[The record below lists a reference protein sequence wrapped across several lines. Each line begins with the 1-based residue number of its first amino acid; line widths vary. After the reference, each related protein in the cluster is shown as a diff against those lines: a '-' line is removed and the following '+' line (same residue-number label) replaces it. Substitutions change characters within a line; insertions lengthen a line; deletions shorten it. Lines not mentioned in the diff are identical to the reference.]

1 MMKRINSPFKLLDP
15 YTLED
20 RDIFFGRDREI
31 EELYQM
37 CFHTSLILLYG
48 QSGTGKTSLI
58 RCGLASRFK
67 KTDWFDLFIRR
78 QNNINDSIRSAIR
91 NAAKTPIEEGASL
104 SEMIDSLF
112 LDYYKP
118 IFLIFDQFEELF
130 ILGSKEEQEQFI
142 NDIAYLL
149 KEEDLPCKIIIAM
162 REEYIA
168 QLYDFEKV
176 IPDLFNKRLRVEP
189 MSLSNTREV
198 IVNTCDKFEI
208 SLENGAADQIVNIIT
223 EERGRVQLPYLQVF
237 LDLLYRKAF
246 INDSTKIHFS
256 NQLLEETGRID
267 DVLVDFMEEQ
277 LNAYHEE
284 YNDKN
289 TALRFLKV
297 FVTNKGTKTPV
308 QRNRLLNLLPGF
320 TKIEILTCLNFFVNR
335 RILRPLENEQF
346 ELTHD
351 SLAAR
356 IASVEVKLYHMPAI
370 DEADYPTP
378 VDTRIGYFAYNQS
391 MANLFFGR
399 DKEIKILFD
408 KVANEPQSRTTTVY
422 GAVGVGKT
430 SLILAGLVPRLE
442 KHFKVQYIKVDPVL
456 VQRIREDLIYANN
469 GVTDIPL
476 HQLLLINP
484 PEDGTMQVLILDQ
497 FEEFFIWL
505 VNDHEKDI
513 LYNQLANMIATAPNM
528 RVVFVVREDFFS
540 HLSDFETI
548 MPDLLDSRLRVD
560 PIDPKQA
567 QVIINAI
574 ANHYNVNFEN
584 PLVIDRIIENLS
596 ESDGKINPTFLQIY
610 MEQLCAAAS

>member
-1 MMKRINSPFKLLDP
+1 MKRINSPFKLLDP

-31 EELYQM
+31 EELYEM
-37 CFHTSLILLYG
+37 CFHTSLLLVYG

-78 QNNINDSIRSAIR
+78 QTNINESMREAIR
-91 NAAKTPIEEGASL
+91 KSAKMEIPKESSL
-104 SEMIDSLF
+104 PEMINSLF

-130 ILGSKEEQEQFI
+130 ILGSKQEQEQFI
-142 NDIAYLL
+142 NDIAFLL
-149 KEEDLPCKIIIAM
+149 RQEDLPCKIIIAM

-176 IPDLFNKRLRVEP
+176 IPELFHKRLRVEP
-189 MSLSNTREV
+189 MSLANTRAV
-198 IVNTCDKFEI
+198 IVNTCEQFDI
-208 SLENGAADQIVNIIT
+208 SLDDGAADKIVNVIT

-237 LDLLYRKAF
+237 LDLLYKKAYA
-246 INDSTKIHFS
+246 NNPEKIHFS
-256 NQLLEETGRID
+256 NALLSETGKID

-277 LNAYHEE
+277 LNAFSEE
-284 YNDKN
+284 HDDKN
-289 TALRFLKV
+289 MALRFLKV

-308 QRNRLLNLLPGF
+308 QQQRLKNLLPGF
-320 TKIEILTCLNFFVNR
+320 TNTEILTCLNFFVNR

-356 IASVEVKLYHMPAI
+356 IATTEILLYRMPAL
-370 DEADYPTP
+370 ADSEYAAPHDSR
-378 VDTRIGYFAYNQS
+378 VGYNAYGKR
-391 MANLFFGR
+391 MAKIFFGR
-399 DKEIKILFD
+399 DKEIQILFD

-430 SLILAGLVPRLE
+430 SLVLAGLVPRLE
-442 KHFKVQYIKVDPVL
+442 KHFEVNYVKAEPSLIQT
-456 VQRIREDLIYANN
+456 IREQLIYHNN
-469 GVTDIPL
+469 TSAK
-476 HQLLLINP
+476 QLLYKLLTSKSEVNNTS
-484 PEDGTMQVLILDQ
+484 EVLIIDQ

-505 VNDHEKDI
+505 ENEQEKEK
-513 LYNQLANMIATAPNM
+513 LYNELATMISSRPNM
-528 RVVFVVREDFFS
+528 HVVFVVREDYFS
-540 HLSDFETI
+540 QLSDFETI

-560 PIDPKQA
+560 PISRSQA
-567 QVIINAI
+567 RRIVIGMAE
-574 ANHYNVNFEN
+574 HYDVNFEDQK
-584 PLVIDRIIENLS
+584 VVDRIIENLS
-596 ESDGKINPTFLQIY
+596 EEDGKINPTFLQIY
-610 MEQLCAAAS
+610 MEQLCVGAN